1 MKKIAISAQELVINK
16 YVHLLTII
24 ILSFIAFPLITEKE
38 RPFGIPLISLILI
51 LTLLAALRAIV
62 KKRKTFRLFF
72 IVSVAAFMMD
82 ALSEIIFSQNPLI
95 KLLLF
100 SVALLLLSFFLLF
113 SIIELLKHLFHS
125 QVVTVDTILGGIS
138 IYFLLGYLWSCM
150 FILIE
155 SFNQEAFSAIS
166 RVQLLYFSFSTITTL
181 GYGDITPQN
190 ELAMVLATLEAI
202 VGQMYVTIFI
212 ARLVGLHIVSQTKKD

>member
-1 MKKIAISAQELVINK
+1 MKKITVNTKELVINK

-24 ILSFIAFPLITEKE
+24 VLSFIAFPLITEKE
-38 RPFGIPLISLILI
+38 RPFGIPIISLILTF
-51 LTLLAALRAIV
+51 TLLAALRAIV
-62 KKRKTFRLFF
+62 KERKKFRLFF
-72 IVSVAAFMMD
+72 IISVAAFLMD
-82 ALSEIIFSQNPLI
+82 ALSEIIFSQNPFI

-113 SIIELLKHLFHS
+113 SIIELLKHLFYS
-125 QVVTVDTILGGIS
+125 RVVTVDTILGGIS

-155 SFNQEAFSAIS
+155 SFNPEAFSTVS

-190 ELAMVLATLEAI
+190 EMAMVLATLEAI

-212 ARLVGLHIVSQTKKD
+212 ARLVGLHIVSQTKEE

>member
-1 MKKIAISAQELVINK
+1 MKKITVNTKELVINK

-24 ILSFIAFPLITEKE
+24 VLSFIAFPLITEKE
-38 RPFGIPLISLILI
+38 RPFGIPIISLILTF
-51 LTLLAALRAIV
+51 TLLAALRAIV
-62 KKRKTFRLFF
+62 KERNKFRLFF
-72 IVSVAAFMMD
+72 IISVAAFLMD
-82 ALSEIIFSQNPLI
+82 ALSEIIFSQNPFI

-113 SIIELLKHLFHS
+113 SIIELLKHLFYS
-125 QVVTVDTILGGIS
+125 RVVTVDTILGGIS

-155 SFNQEAFSAIS
+155 SFNPEAFSTVS

-190 ELAMVLATLEAI
+190 EMAMVLATLEAI

-212 ARLVGLHIVSQTKKD
+212 ARLVGLHIVSQTKEE